1 MNSNVYRDFLSKGG
15 VQEKDIPSIY
25 KQGKFMVIL
34 ESLVG
39 ILLFLIVQDNPKIIG
54 EENTFHFLNLY
65 FPFFKESI
73 LFNSLTICLIS
84 FTIFRFILFYGF
96 GEKEGII
103 ATTQKISTIIASLK
117 WGFLFYL
124 GAFLFDKNLLIL
136 FSLVILFVISGW
148 CVTTVEF
155 RYTLFFTMPVF
166 LISEFTIILHNHLF
180 GSIPFSEFFA
190 FLFISIIYSAY
201 RIGRNHTI
209 LYTLAENI
217 QREKQETEIAQ
228 KALFESECEYRH
240 LIQYSN
246 GIILKLDE
254 EGRILFMNDYGL
266 SFFGYEWNEV
276 KGKFITETILPTDEA
291 NTEKIGKV
299 IKSVLADTET
309 FAQLEL
315 ENKRKDGS
323 IVFINWRNSR
333 AQGLKKSEE
342 ILSFGSDIT
351 ESVKAREVLKQREQE
366 LRALLDSIPI
376 AISITN
382 ADTGKYLFVN
392 NSAFTL
398 FKVPKE
404 KMGEVNVHMF
414 VVDPKVREG
423 FLEKLKDNP
432 GTIVSG
438 EMLLRDYEGNEFWVI
453 ISYALFSYN
462 GSNAILAA
470 IQDISKQK
478 RVEEILASARKQA
491 EDSNQLKDK
500 FVSLISHDLR
510 GPIGGIQTM
519 ASLLN
524 SPDYIESSS
533 LEQRNKMVE
542 LIEKSSSGLLEMLS
556 QLLNITRLKTGNIVP
571 FKKEIFASELVESI
585 SSALKVRMS
594 EFGILFENK
603 IPSGCKIFGDEHL
616 IGEVISNL
624 ITNAIK
630 FTPANGKIE
639 INLIADNDDYVK
651 ISVFDTGKGIPNFIL
666 PNLFRHDIKTS
677 IPGIHGERGTGLGLP
692 YCYDIVKSHGGKID
706 VISEIGKG
714 TKFEIILPKARP
726 IIMIVDDL
734 EVHRI
739 MAKDA
744 FIKANLFIDII
755 EAGNGNQ
762 ALEFLQNITPSLIL
776 VDIHMPGM
784 DGWELI
790 REIKLVERFAK
801 TPILVMTS
809 SQQSEREFL
818 AQKSKYNL
826 PEAIIKPINP
836 QDLIHRVKDYI
847 K

>member
-1 MNSNVYRDFLSKGG
+1 MNSIVYREFLNKGG
-15 VQEKDIPSIY
+15 VHEKDIPSLF

-39 ILLFLIVQDNPKIIG
+39 FLLFLIVQDNPKIIG
-54 EENTFHFLNLY
+54 EENTFKFLNLL
-65 FPFFKESI
+65 FPYSKDSKF
-73 LFNSLTICLIS
+73 FNSLTICLIS
-84 FTIFRFILFYGF
+84 FTVFRFVLFF
-96 GEKEGII
+96 LLGEKEGVIET
-103 ATTQKISTIIASLK
+103 AQKVSTFIASLM
-117 WGFLFYL
+117 WGLAFYF
-124 GAFLFDKNLLIL
+124 GAFLFDKNLMIL

-148 CVTTVEF
+148 CVTTVDF
-155 RYTLFFTMPVF
+155 RYTLLFALPVF
-166 LISEFTIILHNHLF
+166 FIAEFTIILHNHLF
-180 GSIPFSEFFA
+180 GSIPFSQFYIL
-190 FLFISIIYSAY
+190 LFISIVYSAY
-201 RIGRNHTI
+201 RIGKNHKI
-209 LYTLAENI
+209 LFKLAENI
-217 QREKQETEIAQ
+217 QRERQETEIAQ

-246 GIILKLDE
+246 GIILKLDA

-266 SFFGYEWNEV
+266 SFFGYEWSEV

-299 IKSVLADTET
+299 IQSVLADTET

-315 ENKRKDGS
+315 ENRRKDGS
-323 IVFINWRNSR
+323 IVYINWRNSLV
-333 AQGLKKSEE
+333 QGIKKNEE

-351 ESVKAREVLKQREQE
+351 ESVKAREALKQREQE
-366 LRALLDSIPI
+366 LRDLLDAIPI

-404 KMGEVNVHMF
+404 KMGEVHVHMF

-423 FLEKLKDNP
+423 FLERLKKNP
-432 GTIVSG
+432 ETIVSG
-438 EMLLRDYEGNEFWVI
+438 EMLLRDFFGNEFWVI

-462 GSNAILAA
+462 GANAILAG

-519 ASLLN
+519 ASMLN
-524 SPDYIESSS
+524 SPDYIESNSI
-533 LEQRNKMVE
+533 EQRNKMIE

-571 FKKEIFASELVESI
+571 FKKEVIARQLVENI
-585 SSALKVRMS
+585 SSGLQIKMS
-594 EFGILFENK
+594 EMGIIFENI
-603 IPSGCKIFGDEHL
+603 IPHDCKIFGDEHL
-616 IGEVISNL
+616 IGEVFSNL
-624 ITNAIK
+624 ITNAMK
-630 FTPANGKIE
+630 FTPSNGRIV
-639 INLIADNDDYVK
+639 ISLIADNDDYTV
-651 ISVFDTGKGIPNFIL
+651 ISVYDTGNGIPAKIL

-677 IPGIHGERGTGLGLP
+677 LPGLHGEKGTGLGLP
-692 YCYDIVKSHGGKID
+692 YCFDIIKSHGGKID
-706 VISEIGKG
+706 VTSEVGKG
-714 TKFEIILPKARP
+714 TKFEILLPKSRP

-744 FIKANLFIDII
+744 FLKANLSVDII

-762 ALEFLQNITPSLIL
+762 AIEFLQNISPSLFL

-784 DGWELI
+784 DGWELV
-790 REIKLVERFAK
+790 REIKLVERFSK

-809 SQQSEREFL
+809 SQHSEKEFL
-818 AQKSKYNL
+818 EQKSKFNL
-826 PEAIIKPINP
+826 PEAIVKPINP
-836 QDLIHRVKDYI
+836 QDLIHRVKEYLY
-847 K
+847 